1 LEHSAAEMN
10 RAGLPR
16 PITFH
21 IDTELSAPY
30 LKDLMKFVYHNY
42 LLPNGEFFTRI
53 RRSSLDGSP
62 SLTFRAVPKEDTWNI
77 DVEIVAQKP
86 ILVRIN
92 PSSDAAPSEVLDRL
106 REDLVINV
114 QLFEE
119 RVRKTTLYLAY
130 VKGQQILPET
140 APSIAKREAER
151 LLTGNMLFLYVLMI
165 GLSVAVFSLLGV
177 YAPIAIIA
185 FQLLLTLLSGR
196 IIARL
201 GEWTIDE
208 KNPDIYLV
216 QYQIPMEEY
225 KQFRAKY
232 GKDLVAEMKREI
244 YERTL
249 AVGVE
254 PTCEIAEEVFRRF
267 GMDCDPNRMSTKR
280 VNLYELANKAADRF
294 GIPVPK
300 VIVSNSMIP
309 NAAATGPTPNRGVLL
324 VTTGLLVQLE
334 EDEIFSVL
342 GHELGH
348 LKGRDPLVLF
358 TLMASEYLLRVY
370 VLWPFLL
377 FSPFLYLMIAMTL
390 VYFVAKF
397 FEARADLQSAIKIG
411 KPEALAEALQKIG
424 FHKLQFERVPAYRIQ
439 SWLNWDP
446 HPPTYFRIN
455 RLQKLSDPSQVKHP
469 LIQSAKDIVNGFRA
483 ALH

>member
-1 LEHSAAEMN
+1 
-10 RAGLPR
+10 
-16 PITFH
+16 
-21 IDTELSAPY
+21 
-30 LKDLMKFVYHNY
+30 
-42 LLPNGEFFTRI
+42 
-53 RRSSLDGSP
+53 
-62 SLTFRAVPKEDTWNI
+62 
-77 DVEIVAQKP
+77 
-86 ILVRIN
+86 
-92 PSSDAAPSEVLDRL
+92 
-106 REDLVINV
+106 
-114 QLFEE
+114 
-119 RVRKTTLYLAY
+119 
-130 VKGQQILPET
+130 
-140 APSIAKREAER
+140 
-151 LLTGNMLFLYVLMI
+151 MLFLYVLMI

-185 FQLLLTLLSGR
+185 FQLLLILLSGR

-201 GEWTIDE
+201 GEWIIDE

-216 QYQIPMEEY
+216 QYQIPIEEY

-249 AVGVE
+249 AIGVE
-254 PTCEIAEEVFRRF
+254 PTCNVAEEVFRRF

-294 GIPVPK
+294 GIPAPR

-309 NAAATGPTPNRGVLL
+309 NAAATGLTPSRGVLL

-348 LKGRDPLVLF
+348 LRGRDPLVLF

>member
-1 LEHSAAEMN
+1 LESSAAETK
-10 RAGLPR
+10 RQDSAR
-16 PITFH
+16 TITFH
-21 IDTELSAPY
+21 IDTEPLAPY
-30 LKDLMKFVYHNY
+30 LEDLMKFIYHNY

-53 RRSSLDGSP
+53 RRSSFERYP
-62 SLTFRAVPKEDTWNI
+62 SLTFRAATKEDAWHI
-77 DVEIVAQKP
+77 DVEIVAQKR
-86 ILVRIN
+86 ILVKIN
-92 PSSDAAPSEVLDRL
+92 PSSEAVPSDVLDRL

-119 RVRKTTLYLAY
+119 KVRKTTLYLAY

-140 APSIAKREAER
+140 APSMAKREAER

-165 GLSVAVFSLLGV
+165 GLSVAIFSFLGV

-185 FQLLLTLLSGR
+185 FQLLLILLSGR

-201 GEWTIDE
+201 GEWIIDE
-208 KNPDIYLV
+208 KNPNVYLV
-216 QYQIPMEEY
+216 QYQIPIEEY
-225 KQFRAKY
+225 KQFHAKY

-244 YERTL
+244 YEKTL
-249 AVGVE
+249 AAGVE
-254 PTCEIAEEVFRRF
+254 PACDIAEEVFQKF
-267 GMDCDPNRMSTKR
+267 GMKCDPSRMSTKR
-280 VNLYELANKAADRF
+280 VNLHELVKKAADRF

-300 VIVSNSMIP
+300 VIVSNSKIP
-309 NAAATGPTPNRGVLL
+309 NAAATGPTPSRGVLL
-324 VTTGLLVQLE
+324 VTAGLLVQLE

-348 LKGRDPLVLF
+348 LKGRDPIVLF
-358 TLMASEYLLRVY
+358 ALMASEYLLRVY
-370 VLWPFLL
+370 VFSPFLFL
-377 FSPFLYLMIAMTL
+377 SPFLYLMIAMTL

-455 RLQKLSDPSQVKHP
+455 RLQKLSAPSRVKHP
-469 LIQSAKDIVNGFRA
+469 LIQSAKDVVNGFRA

>member
-1 LEHSAAEMN
+1 LKHSAAEMN
-10 RAGLPR
+10 IAGLPR

-21 IDTELSAPY
+21 IDTKLSAPY

-62 SLTFRAVPKEDTWNI
+62 SLTFRAAPKEDTWHI
-77 DVEIVAQKP
+77 DVEIVAQRP
-86 ILVRIN
+86 ILVKIN
-92 PSSDAAPSEVLDRL
+92 PSSDAAPSEMLDRL

-140 APSIAKREAER
+140 APSMAKREAER

-165 GLSVAVFSLLGV
+165 GLSVAVFSLLGL

-185 FQLLLTLLSGR
+185 FQLLLMLLSGR

-254 PTCEIAEEVFRRF
+254 PTCNVAEEVFLRF

-294 GIPVPK
+294 GIPVPM

-309 NAAATGPTPNRGVLL
+309 NAAATGPTPSRGVLL

-455 RLQKLSDPSQVKHP
+455 RLQKLSDPSRVKHP

-483 ALH
+483 ALR

>member
-10 RAGLPR
+10 RAGLPK

-185 FQLLLTLLSGR
+185 FQLLLILLSGR

-201 GEWTIDE
+201 GEWIIDE

-216 QYQIPMEEY
+216 QYQIPIEEY

-249 AVGVE
+249 AIGVE
-254 PTCEIAEEVFRRF
+254 PTCNVAEEVFRRF

-294 GIPVPK
+294 GIPAPR

-309 NAAATGPTPNRGVLL
+309 NAAATGLTPSRGVLL

-348 LKGRDPLVLF
+348 LRGRDPLVLF